1 MKQEIQDLKPGFESS
16 VNQVKVSIDG
26 KISEI
31 NLQLKD
37 IKENFAST
45 LNYIVTESI
54 LKVKDSIVKALKEE
68 IIRLQKKCEN
78 LEAVRPVH

>member
-1 MKQEIQDLKPGFESS
+1 MTDGSHITRLGDVKQEIQDLKPGFESS

-45 LNYIVTESI
+45 LNYIYSYRKYTEG
-54 LKVKDSIVKALKEE
+54 E
-68 IIRLQKKCEN
+68 RLYCQGTQRRN
-78 LEAVRPVH
+78 Y